1 MSKEKQ
7 AMVLRAYVLY
17 FGFVAVLLI
26 GLYKTFALQ
35 QVVSDAELPVRT
47 VDKIPRKGEILDAN
61 LVPLVTSVAYFD
73 IYMDPSVVDKEV
85 FDAQVSD
92 LAQGLNRLFPDK
104 EARGFENEIREAY
117 AKKSRYL
124 LIRKKVTNVQRN
136 AIRKL
141 PIFKLGKIK
150 GGLID
155 HEVHI
160 ERKAPN
166 GDLLRRTLGY
176 YRPDLNLSVGVE
188 GAFHTYLDGV
198 VGREVEHHVSGKWRK
213 TGKLVKEPEDGS
225 DVVTTFDRDIQEV
238 AHSELAQQLKK
249 MGAESGTAILM
260 EVATGHIKAMVNLT
274 LEKDGSY
281 TESFNYAIG
290 LREVPGST
298 FKLATLMA
306 GLEDNKF
313 NINDK
318 VNAIGSYKIFNETF
332 HDANDGRGYGT
343 ITLQQAFEKSSNVIA
358 LKTHQAYGKEPQK
371 FMDRLQQFGLTEPL
385 GIELPG
391 ELGPR
396 FYRPGDE
403 GWSKVSIPSMGIGY
417 EYQQTPLHTCA
428 FYNAVANNGKFLRP
442 LFVKEI
448 RKNGKV
454 VKSFDAVVIREKIC
468 SDRTLKIM
476 QSCLEGVVLRG
487 TGKKLA
493 SKEFAIA
500 GKTGTAKLP
509 DKENRQYLDEEFS
522 DYQASFV
529 GYFPADQPKYTCL
542 VLVTRP
548 KTKTYAAEVEG
559 PVFLAI
565 ANKIYATDFK
575 NHPAVNEGRPKVQDV
590 PIVQAGNRADLSQLF
605 SLFGLQGSFNSSG
618 PWVRGIGGTEKLL
631 FEGQNFIKD
640 KVPDVRGLSASDAIY
655 LLESQGLSVR
665 IIGAGQVFSQSLTPG
680 SDFQVG
686 QVIKIELK

>member
-290 LREVPGST
+290 
-298 FKLATLMA
+298 
-306 GLEDNKF
+306 
-313 NINDK
+313 
-318 VNAIGSYKIFNETF
+318 
-332 HDANDGRGYGT
+332 
-343 ITLQQAFEKSSNVIA
+343 
-358 LKTHQAYGKEPQK
+358 
-371 FMDRLQQFGLTEPL
+371 
-385 GIELPG
+385 
-391 ELGPR
+391 
-396 FYRPGDE
+396 
-403 GWSKVSIPSMGIGY
+403 
-417 EYQQTPLHTCA
+417 
-428 FYNAVANNGKFLRP
+428 
-442 LFVKEI
+442 
-448 RKNGKV
+448 
-454 VKSFDAVVIREKIC
+454 
-468 SDRTLKIM
+468 
-476 QSCLEGVVLRG
+476 
-487 TGKKLA
+487 
-493 SKEFAIA
+493 
-500 GKTGTAKLP
+500 
-509 DKENRQYLDEEFS
+509 
-522 DYQASFV
+522 
-529 GYFPADQPKYTCL
+529 
-542 VLVTRP
+542 
-548 KTKTYAAEVEG
+548 
-559 PVFLAI
+559 
-565 ANKIYATDFK
+565 
-575 NHPAVNEGRPKVQDV
+575 
-590 PIVQAGNRADLSQLF
+590 
-605 SLFGLQGSFNSSG
+605 
-618 PWVRGIGGTEKLL
+618 
-631 FEGQNFIKD
+631 
-640 KVPDVRGLSASDAIY
+640 
-655 LLESQGLSVR
+655 
-665 IIGAGQVFSQSLTPG
+665 
-680 SDFQVG
+680 
-686 QVIKIELK
+686 